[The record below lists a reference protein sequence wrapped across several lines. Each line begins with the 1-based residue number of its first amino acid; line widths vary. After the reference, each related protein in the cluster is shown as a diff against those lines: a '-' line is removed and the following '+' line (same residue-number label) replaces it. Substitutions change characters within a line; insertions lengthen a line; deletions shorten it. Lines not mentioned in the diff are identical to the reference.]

1 MTCCVLKTI
10 IVGNAYMLLIMMTGL
25 VRYYNPDWD
34 NDDYFDTLRA
44 ANAYCNAEE
53 CKQSLEDAV
62 IMRCMADVEVGLLLS
77 GGLDSSII
85 GAIMTQPNV
94 REKLTATHSK

>member
-1 MTCCVLKTI
+1 
-10 IVGNAYMLLIMMTGL
+10 MTGL
-25 VRYYNPDWD
+25 VRYYTPDWD
-34 NDDYFDTLRA
+34 TDTYYDDLFA
-44 ANAYCNAEE
+44 SKAYSTAEQ
-53 CKQSLEDAV
+53 CKLSLEEAV

-94 REKLTATHSK
+94 REKLTATHGNIK